1 MRQGNNTNGN
11 QSASIRELTEET
23 EAVKRLLVLLLAKL
37 GSDSKEIGMAL
48 GVADSTV
55 RKMISFRK
63 VAKLNVVNQ
72 SK

>member
-1 MRQGNNTNGN
+1 MKKGNASSDDE
-11 QSASIRELTEET
+11 SAAIATLTKET
-23 EAVKRLLVLLLAKL
+23 EAVKQLLMLLLAKL

-63 VAKLNVVNQ
+63 VAKLEAVQ
-72 SK
+72 PSK